1 MMNSFR
7 NILWEIFF
15 RIFFFRIKNSHK
27 EANFARKSPSKS
39 VLDDFC
45 IVNFRYCRVQT
56 IQAFP
61 FNFTISRVPT
71 AQDKLKHAI
80 ESARFINKKRN
91 EMLLNVARFSFV
103 PNVSFQFIFQT
114 VIYLIIDLLAI
125 DSILYKH
132 SEQVYAT

>member
-61 FNFTISRVPT
+61 FDFTISRVPT

-103 PNVSFQFIFQT
+103 PNVSFQFIFQNG
-114 VIYLIIDLLAI
+114 YLFN
-125 DSILYKH
+125 YRF
-132 SEQVYAT
+132 TCN